1 MGYCFI
7 ICEDVMIEKK
17 LRLVDLFDFYGKML
31 TDKQYEILDLYCNFD
46 LSLAE
51 ISENLSITRQ
61 AVHDAIKRSDKALEN
76 YETQLGL
83 YARSQKR
90 ERDFLTIFHLIE
102 KYKKTRDES
111 MLDEAFDIAEKQSGL
126 LD

>member
-1 MGYCFI
+1 MG
-7 ICEDVMIEKK
+7 DVMIEKK

-90 ERDFLTIFHLIE
+90 EHDFLNIFRLIE
-102 KYKKTRDES
+102 KYRMTRDEAT
-111 MLDEAFDIAEKQSGL
+111 LDEALDIAEKQSGL

>member
-1 MGYCFI
+1 
-7 ICEDVMIEKK
+7 MIEKK

-31 TDKQYEILDLYCNFD
+31 TDKQYEILDLYCNLD

-90 ERDFLTIFHLIE
+90 EHDFLNIFRLIE
-102 KYKKTRDES
+102 KYRMTHDES
-111 MLDEAFDIAEKQSGL
+111 MLDEALDIAEKQSGL